1 MAPLKRKTSPPEKVS
16 FPGVFL
22 EELPNGP
29 HPIAGVP
36 TSITAF
42 VGRALRGPTDKDKI
56 KSPVALNSYA
66 EFERAFGGLWSGS
79 TLGFAVRDFFLN
91 GGRQAIIVRVYKSV
105 LGEKSFAVIKL
116 GAIKLKA
123 ASPGAWGGKLRVRI
137 DHDTRTAPT
146 FPGED
151 VAKLFNLT
159 VKDTQT
165 GQIEVFRN
173 VSMAPDHP
181 GQLPKVLD
189 HESTLLKVD
198 GQLAAN
204 AQRPR
209 AHAAVTV
216 PDPDPFSSSFANRYT
231 AVTAR
236 DQPTD
241 GAVLQRRDI
250 SAPGLEKSESGM
262 FALLRADLFN
272 LLCIPPHTP
281 GSGATNVEP
290 GLVDDAI
297 QFCEKRRAFFLI
309 DPPYNRGADVVTAK
323 AAIKNF
329 AGALRRT
336 NHAALYFPTLLQPN
350 PLGRG
355 EVEEFAPCGAVAGVI
370 ARTDVQRGVWKAP
383 AGVDATLAGVARLSA
398 ALKDADVGEL
408 NPLGINCLQTLPS
421 VGSVVWGARTLEGDD
436 RLASEWKYVPV
447 RRTALFIE
455 ESLYRGTQWAVF
467 EPNDEP
473 LWNEI
478 RLHVGAFMHDLFR
491 QGAFQGTT
499 AREAYFVKCDRET
512 TTQADVNNGIVN
524 IIVGFAPL
532 KPAEF
537 VVIKLQ
543 QIVGRLKPQI
553 QEKFMSEFGA
563 KTQRFDPYKNFKFRV
578 KWEGKYVA
586 GIRKVSGLK
595 RSTEVVKHREE
606 TESSESRKSPGRNKF
621 EAITLDRGV
630 THDKEF
636 EQWAGKVTKFGSR
649 AAGSKDFRK
658 DIIIEIYNE
667 AGQLARAYTIF
678 RCWVSEFQ
686 AVSDLDANANAVLIQ
701 HIKLENEGYERE

>member
-1 MAPLKRKTSPPEKVS
+1 LKRKTSPPETVS
-16 FPGVFL
+16 FPDVYI
-22 EELPNGP
+22 EELPTGP

-42 VGRALRGPTDKDKI
+42 VGRALRGPTDKDKT
-56 KSPVALNSYA
+56 KSPVAINSYA
-66 EFERAFGGLWSGS
+66 EFERVFGGLWSES
-79 TLGFAVRDFFLN
+79 SLGFAVRDFFLN
-91 GGRQAIIVRVYKSV
+91 GGRQAVIVRLYK
-105 LGEKSFAVIKL
+105 GGPGRKSFAVLKI
-116 GAIKLKA
+116 GAVTLKA

-231 AVTAR
+231 AVAAR

-250 SAPGLEKSESGM
+250 SASGLKGSESGM

-290 GLVDDAI
+290 GLVNDAI
-297 QFCEKRRAFFLI
+297 QFCEQRRAFFLI
-309 DPPYNRGADVVTAK
+309 DPPSNRGADIVTAK
-323 AAIKNF
+323 AAIKSF
-329 AGALRRT
+329 AGALTKT
-336 NHAALYFPTLLQPN
+336 NHAALYFPALLQPN
-350 PLGRG
+350 PLSGDQ
-355 EVEEFAPCGAVAGVI
+355 VEEFAPCGAVAGVI
-370 ARTDVQRGVWKAP
+370 ARIDAQRGVWKAP
-383 AGVDATLAGVARLSA
+383 TGVEATLAGVAKLSV
-398 ALKDADVGEL
+398 ALKDADIGEL
-408 NPLGINCLQTLPS
+408 NPLGINCLRTLP
-421 VGSVVWGARTLEGDD
+421 GLGRVVWGARTLEGDD
-436 RLASEWKYVPV
+436 RLGSEWKYVPV

-473 LWNEI
+473 IWVDI
-478 RLHVGAFMHDLFR
+478 RLHVGTFMHNLFR
-491 QGAFQGTT
+491 QGAFQGRT

-512 TTQADVNNGIVN
+512 TTQADINNGIVN
-524 IIVGFAPL
+524 VIVGFAPL

-543 QIVGRLKPQI
+543 QI
-553 QEKFMSEFGA
+553 
-563 KTQRFDPYKNFKFRV
+563 
-578 KWEGKYVA
+578 
-586 GIRKVSGLK
+586 
-595 RSTEVVKHREE
+595 
-606 TESSESRKSPGRNKF
+606 
-621 EAITLDRGV
+621 
-630 THDKEF
+630 
-636 EQWAGKVTKFGSR
+636 
-649 AAGSKDFRK
+649 
-658 DIIIEIYNE
+658 
-667 AGQLARAYTIF
+667 AGQIET
-678 RCWVSEFQ
+678 
-686 AVSDLDANANAVLIQ
+686 
-701 HIKLENEGYERE
+701 